1 MTLSNTIDATQI
13 WFTAAQQIE
22 LRQQNISINETH
34 KVLVQ
39 TEYSAI
45 SAGTEM
51 LVYRNQI
58 PDDLALDSNIPEL
71 QKNANY
77 PLQYGYASVGK
88 IIEIG
93 SAVDHDWLGQRV
105 FSFQPHASHFVC
117 TIDSLIKVPADI
129 TAENAVFLANM
140 ETAVN
145 LVQDGNPQIGE
156 KVAVFGLG
164 IVGLLLGSLLSR
176 FPLAELYGVDTIAT
190 RRELAKKS
198 GVKLILAPE
207 EIHQLH
213 KSSDQGADL
222 IYEVTGSPLVL
233 NQAIDLGGFSS
244 RIVIGSW
251 YGNKSAAIELG
262 GKAHRNRLQIITSQV
277 SSIAPAL
284 SGRWDKQRRFE
295 LAWEMIRQI
304 QPAQWISHKTSI
316 TDCKTIYQ
324 TIDQQPAEVLQA
336 VFYYRN

>member
-1 MTLSNTIDATQI
+1 MNLSNTVDATQI
-13 WFTAAQQIE
+13 WFTGTQKIE
-22 LRQQNISINETH
+22 LRQQNIGIQEAH
-34 KVLVQ
+34 QVLVQ

-58 PDDLALDSNIPEL
+58 PDDLSLDSSIPEL

-77 PLQYGYASVGK
+77 PLQYGYASVGE
-88 IIEIG
+88 IIGIG
-93 SAVDHDWLGQRV
+93 SSVDHDWLGQRV
-105 FSFQPHASHFVC
+105 FAFQPHASHFVC
-117 TIDSLIKVPADI
+117 NTDALIKVPVDISAD
-129 TAENAVFLANM
+129 NAIFLANM

-156 KVAVFGLG
+156 NVVVFGLG
-164 IVGLLLGSLLSR
+164 IVGLLLNSLLSR
-176 FPLAELYGVDTIAT
+176 FPLAELYGVDRIAT

-198 GVKLILAPE
+198 GAQTVLHPDEINQLKLN
-207 EIHQLH
+207 
-213 KSSDQGADL
+213 QGADL
-222 IYEVTGSPLVL
+222 IYEVTGSPLAL
-233 NQAIDLGGFSS
+233 NQAIDLSGFAS

-277 SSIAPAL
+277 SSIAPTL
-284 SGRWDKQRRFE
+284 SGRWNKNRRFE

-304 QPAQWISHKTSI
+304 QPAHWISHKSNI
-316 TDCKTIYQ
+316 TDCETIYQ
-324 TIDQQPAEVLQA
+324 ILDQQPAEVLQA